1 MKFLTPFTCNL
12 FSLYLV
18 AEHEDD
24 WAAAFYFTL
33 RSASV
38 PACQVIRTFTI
49 QIRIVETC
57 RRAVAVQRLSAR
69 QSR

>member
-38 PACQVIRTFTI
+38 PAC
-49 QIRIVETC
+49 
-57 RRAVAVQRLSAR
+57 
-69 QSR
+69 